1 LREQRKQ
8 MGLHDSETTVMTLR
22 GAQINEAGAVEAF
35 PVDEVLV
42 TSATLY
48 FP

>member
-1 LREQRKQ
+1 
-8 MGLHDSETTVMTLR
+8 MALR
-22 GAQINEAGAVEAF
+22 GAQINEAGTVEAF
-35 PVDEVLV
+35 LVDEVLV